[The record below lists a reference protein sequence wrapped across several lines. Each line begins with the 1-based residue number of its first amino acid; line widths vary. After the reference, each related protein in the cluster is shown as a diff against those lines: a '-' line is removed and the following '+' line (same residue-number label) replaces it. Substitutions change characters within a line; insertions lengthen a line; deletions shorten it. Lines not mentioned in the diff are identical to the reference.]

1 MATLKNDHG
10 FSMVSMLAAVSL
22 IFISLPFV
30 AYLLSSLSY
39 TSHYDALSV
48 NHFFL
53 FLRDELIEAED
64 IEIKPYSIDY
74 EVENGEIATISHYKD
89 LVRRQVGK
97 RGHEVYLRD
106 VEQIIFKTASYGI
119 RVTIITSKGDRYAKT
134 LFIH

>member
-22 IFISLPFV
+22 IFITLPFV

-39 TSHYDALSV
+39 TSHYDSLSV